1 MITTAIIY
9 DHRYRAKRGELGPVE
24 IRVTIDRR
32 PYYINTGVRVYMN
45 EWKHGTIVNRPD
57 CHELNRRLDI
67 ILQRV
72 EAYINECLEHD
83 VPIDVADVRRRV
95 LDHVGAE
102 SGAPFIEWCD
112 AEIEKMT
119 IKKDTKK
126 HYRTLMRRLGEYGKL
141 NTWASISVEG
151 IRNFDSWLH
160 ALGGLT
166 DAAIYNYHKCLKR
179 LLTIADQNE
188 KINRNPYERLKGQF
202 KRGDKE
208 NVEYLTEEEMTAICA
223 LQYEKGSTLDRAL
236 TLFIFQM
243 YTGMA
248 YADMSAFDINNYK
261 KTHGKWIYRTER
273 IKSGVPFA
281 SQLLPPVVKVLK
293 RYDMQ
298 LPLLDNA
305 DYNHTLKIIGEAAGI
320 TTTMHSHLARH
331 TFATY
336 MLRNGVKIE
345 NLAKMLGHTNIIQ
358 TQRYAKVLAQSVHD
372 EFDKIEAIMKKDL

>member
-208 NVEYLTEEEMTAICA
+208 NVEYLTEEEMAAICA